1 VDKVNEHKRD
11 KALDKLLGSLP
22 DPVMPPGLHA
32 RVMNTRPR
40 RVMQVKSRPILS
52 GLFDLFG
59 PRRAVLAAGLGLA
72 LMIGFLGGLV
82 DQGRLV
88 EPEMDLTAYLL
99 IPDNLIIQDTGGMSS
114 FTEEQL
120 I

>member
-1 VDKVNEHKRD
+1 MDKVNEHKRD
-11 KALDKLLGSLP
+11 KALDELLGSLP
-22 DPVMPPGLHA
+22 DPALPPGLHT
-32 RVMNTRPR
+32 RVMNSRPR
-40 RVMQVKSRPILS
+40 SMAARDARPFLS

-59 PRRAVLAAGLGLA
+59 PRRAVLAAGLGVA

-99 IPDNLIIQDTGGMSS
+99 MPDNLIIQDTGGISS
-114 FTEEQL
+114 FSEEQL